1 MKETLQKN
9 ERKHNR
15 RIECLGQD
23 ELERIKA
30 EHKAV
35 GSVIYFPTGIKS
47 VDMGDGRRTVVN
59 KDAAEEIASKKEMVE
74 ACAAKAKIVVAE
86 FIYGAYCR
94 MGATDLEYLG
104 AICEYLNDDTELY
117 YVERSIWHCPDFIL
131 ELCIN
136 FYS

>member
-1 MKETLQKN
+1 MEENLHKIEGKY
-9 ERKHNR
+9 NR

-35 GSVIYFPTGIKS
+35 GSVIYFPTGLKT
-47 VDMGDGRRTVVN
+47 VDMGDGRRIVVN
-59 KDAAEEIASKKEMVE
+59 KDATEEIASKKEMVE
-74 ACAAKAKIVVAE
+74 ACAAKAKIVVVE
-86 FIYGAYCR
+86 FMYGAYCR

-117 YVERSIWHCPDFIL
+117 YVERSIWHCPDFAL
-131 ELCIN
+131 ELSIY